1 MNECKLNFG
10 AQKFFLKSN
19 FFLIEFLLYYDKN
32 IMISFFKISRDLMDE
47 EDKCS
52 IIVKQIV
59 EETITEVIQRVQDES
74 GTEVEET
81 KNKHTTNS

>member
-1 MNECKLNFG
+1 
-10 AQKFFLKSN
+10 
-19 FFLIEFLLYYDKN
+19 
-32 IMISFFKISRDLMDE
+32 MISFFKISRDLMDE